1 MEKDKDFNW
10 ANRKEEHSNLLDKF
24 IEKEFKLIQKEFS
37 KEGIDIKSKED
48 ISTFMDWQRQGRKII
63 KGKKSLMITG
73 DHLYPQIV
81 FHNGNPKVDE
91 NGKKIVRNYKKSYNL
106 FAREQTEERKKEEN

>member
-1 MEKDKDFNW
+1 MNFNW
-10 ANRKEEHSNLLDKF
+10 KNLKQEHAKLLDKF
-24 IEKEFKLIQKEFS
+24 IEKEFKLIKKEFS

-81 FHNGNPKVDE
+81 FHNGNPKEDE
-91 NGKKIVRNYKKSYNL
+91 NSKKIVRNYKKSYNL
-106 FAREQTEERKKEEN
+106 FAREQTEERKKEDN